1 MKAAAKTLAERTPV
15 GNFAELEDL
24 GQDIRRQ
31 LILNAGADPSRV
43 VNERVARWRSHGLL
57 ESPSSAVRARLIVR
71 EDYKVRWCVKV
82 QLKRSTPK
90 PAAREGESS
99 HATGFGAC

>member
-1 MKAAAKTLAERTPV
+1 MNLETDRRTM
-15 GNFAELEDL
+15 GD
-24 GQDIRRQ
+24 
-31 LILNAGADPSRV
+31 
-43 VNERVARWRSHGLL
+43 RVARWRSHGLL

-90 PAAREGESS
+90 PAAREGEGS
-99 HATGFGAC
+99 HATGVAAC